1 MEDKAA
7 PVEVLV
13 ERTQAYIKSSIQLF
27 KLKATDKLAE
37 IVSNLASSFVL
48 VVVIALFGVNLN
60 IAIAL
65 LLGDLLGKAWLGF
78 VLVSGF
84 YAFAG
89 IIFYLLRDKWIKKPI
104 RNSIIEQLLMDEDTK
119 DDQLRD

>member
-13 ERTQAYIKSSIQLF
+13 ERTQAYIKTSIQLF

-37 IVSNLASSFVL
+37 IVSNLASSFVI
-48 VVVIALFGVNLN
+48 VVVIVLFGVNLN

-84 YAFAG
+84 YALAG

>member
-104 RNSIIEQLLMDEDTK
+104 RNSIIEQLLMDEDII
-119 DDQLRD
+119 DDQLHD

>member
-37 IVSNLASSFVL
+37 IVSNIASSFVI
-48 VVVIALFGVNLN
+48 VVIVALFCVNLN

-89 IIFYLLRDKWIKKPI
+89 IIIYLLRDKWIKKPL
-104 RNSIIEQLLMDEDTK
+104 RNSIIEQLLMDEDIK
-119 DDQLRD
+119 DDQLHN

>member
-1 MEDKAA
+1 MEEKTA
-7 PVEVLV
+7 PVEVLL
-13 ERTQAYIKSSIQLF
+13 ERTQAYIKTSIQLF
-27 KLKATDKLAE
+27 KLKATDRLAE
-37 IVSNLASSFVL
+37 IVSNIASGFVI
-48 VVVIALFGVNLN
+48 VIILALFCVNLN

-89 IIFYLLRDKWIKKPI
+89 IIVYLFRNKWIKKPI
-104 RNSIIEQLLMDEDTK
+104 SNSIIEQLLMDEPIK
-119 DDQLRD
+119 DDQLHD

>member
-13 ERTQAYIKSSIQLF
+13 ERTQAYIKTSIQLF

-37 IVSNLASSFVL
+37 IVSNLASSFVI
-48 VVVIALFGVNLN
+48 VVVIVLFGVNLN

-104 RNSIIEQLLMDEDTK
+104 RNSIIEQLLMDEDII
-119 DDQLRD
+119 DDQLHD

>member
-37 IVSNLASSFVL
+37 IVSNLASSFVI
-48 VVVIALFGVNLN
+48 VVVIVLFGVNLN

-104 RNSIIEQLLMDEDTK
+104 RNSIIEQLLMDEDII
-119 DDQLRD
+119 DDQLHD